1 MKFEKNSKYN
11 TYALLALIVVA
22 FAGLLISLAVHFDSV
37 GRLVS
42 RFVSVLMPVFCAI
55 IITLVLLPG
64 IDFFKQ
70 RFLKLLKKHKHYEKK
85 AETLSIVS
93 VYLLVLLVVVLA
105 VVIIV
110 PQFSILY
117 NFILGSTDYLSAV
130 DKFSNQLA
138 EQSDFLGERFLTLID
153 RLEKTLFDSV
163 KALPTFATSIAA
175 TLGSIVTRI
184 SDWVLGLIISI
195 YALFRRARIKGI
207 IKKTNAAL
215 FNAKS
220 SGRASDVCRELYN
233 HTVWFFSGRAYN
245 MLAIA
250 VAFYIVLLLMGI
262 KFHAVI
268 CLLIAI
274 CSLVP
279 VFGML
284 IGGAISTLIILI
296 TDTSM
301 TVWFVIIFIVLMI
314 LNHIFLRPRLTNEK
328 VHLSLGTTMVCV
340 LIGYFLL
347 NLTGALFAVPIYIT
361 VRNELVQWYGKKTAK
376 KEN

>member
-1 MKFEKNSKYN
+1 M
-11 TYALLALIVVA
+11 
-22 FAGLLISLAVHFDSV
+22 
-37 GRLVS
+37 
-42 RFVSVLMPVFCAI
+42 
-55 IITLVLLPG
+55 
-64 IDFFKQ
+64 
-70 RFLKLLKKHKHYEKK
+70 
-85 AETLSIVS
+85 
-93 VYLLVLLVVVLA
+93 
-105 VVIIV
+105 
-110 PQFSILY
+110 
-117 NFILGSTDYLSAV
+117 
-130 DKFSNQLA
+130 
-138 EQSDFLGERFLTLID
+138 
-153 RLEKTLFDSV
+153 
-163 KALPTFATSIAA
+163 
-175 TLGSIVTRI
+175 
-184 SDWVLGLIISI
+184 LGLIISI

-220 SGRASDVCRELYN
+220 SGRVADVCRELYN

-250 VAFYIVLLLMGI
+250 VAFYVVLLLMGI

-284 IGGAISTLIILI
+284 IGGAISTLIVLI
-296 TDTSM
+296 TDTGM
-301 TVWFVIIFIVLMI
+301 TVWFLLIFMVLMI

-347 NLTGALFAVPIYIT
+347 DLTGALFAVPIYIT